1 MLFRVKVPAF
11 NGLNVC
17 CAANIAIEHCPQCG
31 GNLKII
37 AVIGRGACDD
47 FHITNA
53 PGLACA
59 RAAALTGSAAAS
71 LPRGLILKARVVLTG
86 RCARAAL
93 RMRVVVKV
101 GRNQPPRVDAETDKP
116 AQEEDF
122 HQTSRDSPLLG
133 PAIQSCM
140 EK

>member
-1 MLFRVKVPAF
+1 MIFILLTRL
-11 NGLNVC
+11 GL
-17 CAANIAIEHCPQCG
+17 P
-31 GNLKII
+31 
-37 AVIGRGACDD
+37 
-47 FHITNA
+47 
-53 PGLACA
+53 A
-59 RAAALTGSAAAS
+59 RAPPRSPAQLLPLFHAA
-71 LPRGLILKARVVLTG
+71 LILKARVVLTG
-86 RCARAAL
+86 RRARAAL

-122 HQTSRDSPLLG
+122 HQTPRDSPLLG